1 MDTKKLLKNVPI
13 GRTQYEFDNFVVGAS
28 NSAARQ
34 VRDLLVEKEELERQV
49 SEFGVEA
56 AGSRYA
62 DDVNKRLAQID
73 SFLGQFDEEQLAN
86 VLDNLEAEEGDH
98 WAETLGRAAAI
109 EVLTTDKISQETLT
123 KMALLPIED
132 YTKSVEVSNRIIQ
145 YIKQTTSQIE
155 RDMFD
160 EEPAELVTGADIRG

>member
-1 MDTKKLLKNVPI
+1 M
-13 GRTQYEFDNFVVGAS
+13 
-28 NSAARQ
+28 
-34 VRDLLVEKEELERQV
+34 LVEKEELERQV

-109 EVLTTDKISQETLT
+109 EVLTTIS
-123 KMALLPIED
+123 
-132 YTKSVEVSNRIIQ
+132 
-145 YIKQTTSQIE
+145 
-155 RDMFD
+155 
-160 EEPAELVTGADIRG
+160 